1 MIKRLLPM
9 PLLSLALLVL
19 WLLLNRSWS
28 AGHWLMAVLLA
39 WLIPLLTQGLR
50 PLSVRVHRP
59 GSIVRLLLAVLLD
72 SIRSNIAVMRFLLLP
87 SSRRHRAG
95 FVCVPLD
102 MRDPNALAVL
112 AMIVCITPG
121 TAWAELALDR
131 SVLLLHVLE
140 LDDADA
146 ITAHIKQQ
154 YERPLMEI
162 FEP

>member
-1 MIKRLLPM
+1 MMKRLLPT
-9 PLLSLALLVL
+9 PLLSLALLLL
-19 WLLLNRSWS
+19 WLLLNRSLS

-39 WLIPLLTQGLR
+39 LLIPLLTQGLR
-50 PLSVRVHRP
+50 PLSVRVRRP
-59 GSIVRLLLAVLLD
+59 GTIVRLLLVVLLD
-72 SIRSNIAVMRFLLLP
+72 SIRSNIALMRFLLLP
-87 SSRRHRAG
+87 SRRRYPAG
-95 FVCVPLD
+95 FVYVPLEV
-102 MRDPNALAVL
+102 RDPHALAVL

-146 ITAHIKQQ
+146 IVAHIKQQ
-154 YERPLMEI
+154 YERRLMEI